1 MDDGRTQEA
10 LWPSQKCGV
19 RIFGFGH
26 PHTEWDGC
34 EDVRDR
40 LRGGGGLLVDGKG
53 EDIKVVLSNSSV
65 LQPLVTRMSLCQSRP
80 LPNVDA
86 LRDEVEQVYLKN
98 KRGQTPEDQPDVIA
112 ISWKIRKLLTY
123 LKMKVRRKEV
133 SSVPRFK
140 CNMWIWRNW
149 KMVWNFFVKNFVRMI
164 PYYPP
169 IQGACVS
176 AHVLDDGLQSP
187 GLGLIVLYWTSHSFT
202 PDFCILCS
210 NYTRIQNTYTVKKT
224 PLEYV
229 YNCASSQ

>member
-1 MDDGRTQEA
+1 MAEHKKPCGRPKNVVSESLDLAT
-10 LWPSQKCGV
+10 L
-19 RIFGFGH
+19 
-26 PHTEWDGC
+26 HTEWDGC

-149 KMVWNFFVKNFVRMI
+149 KMVWNFFCKEFCSYDSILSSNPRCLRFSTCAWWWT
-164 PYYPP
+164 P
-169 IQGACVS
+169 VS
-176 AHVLDDGLQSP
+176 RLGIDCTILD
-187 GLGLIVLYWTSHSFT
+187 ISF
-202 PDFCILCS
+202 I
-210 NYTRIQNTYTVKKT
+210 YTRFLHSVFKLY
-224 PLEYV
+224 
-229 YNCASSQ
+229 